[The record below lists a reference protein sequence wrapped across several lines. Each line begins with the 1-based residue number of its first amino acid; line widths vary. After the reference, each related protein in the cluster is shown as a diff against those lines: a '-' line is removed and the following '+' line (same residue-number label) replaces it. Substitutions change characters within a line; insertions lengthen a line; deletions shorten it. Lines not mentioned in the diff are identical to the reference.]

1 MNTDPVTPLNY
12 TPSAINDLRELE
24 RDCLH
29 EAPYAAYVLRNV
41 INLLENSVKFI
52 LPNCADFIAPEDLR
66 QTHLDLARLP
76 YPVVTFEIPW
86 EKDVPLEQYSD
97 MSVLR
102 STKRI
107 ALCWEA
113 VTTLEPVPGINRVL
127 EHFPSGG
134 IFVCSI
140 YWVDDHKRWQMNYG
154 GMFYPY
160 DNQLNKTTDINQRPP
175 ATRLAVE
182 SLQEAGLVKRAQLKQ
197 FRAEPFIVLKEFA
210 ERAED
215 MLGSRDKLMA
225 DIMINTRD
233 ELQSFINAC
242 SVLNCANVIVDTIT
256 PADSKTSRFVRGKRI
271 KSSEPAIK
279 PRFTYKVLQ
288 ITDEQRGHSAGKGFS
303 TGAHTKRMHL
313 RRGHIR
319 RLGERLIWV
328 RPSVI
333 NSGSVLGAVMKDYQL
348 NKSSD

>member
-1 MNTDPVTPLNY
+1 
-12 TPSAINDLRELE
+12 
-24 RDCLH
+24 
-29 EAPYAAYVLRNV
+29 
-41 INLLENSVKFI
+41 
-52 LPNCADFIAPEDLR
+52 
-66 QTHLDLARLP
+66 
-76 YPVVTFEIPW
+76 VVSFEIPW

-127 EHFPSGG
+127 ESFPDGG
-134 IFVCSI
+134 VFVCSV
-140 YWVDDHKRWQMNYG
+140 YWADKENRWQMNYG

-160 DNQLNKTTDINQRPP
+160 DNQLNKTTDINQRPS

-182 SLQEAGLVKRAQLKQ
+182 SLQKAGLVKKTQLKQ
-197 FRAEPFIVLKEFA
+197 FNAEPFIALPEFA
-210 ERAED
+210 EHAEG
-215 MLGSRDKLMA
+215 MIGSRDKLMA

-256 PADSKTSRFVRGKRI
+256 PADSKTPQFIRGKRV
-271 KSSEPAIK
+271 KAPEPTIK
-279 PRFTYKVLQ
+279 PRFTYKILQ
-288 ITDEQRGHSAGKGFS
+288 ISDEQRAHSTGKGIS
-303 TGAHTKRMHL
+303 AVSHTKRMHL

-319 RLGERLIWV
+319 RWGERLIWI
-328 RPSVI
+328 RPSVV
-333 NSGSVLGAVMKDYQL
+333 NPGSVEGIVTKDYQL
-348 NKSSD
+348 KKSAD

>member
-1 MNTDPVTPLNY
+1 MTREAITPLNY
-12 TPSAINDLRELE
+12 TFSAIDDLHELE
-24 RDCLH
+24 RNCLR
-29 EAPYAAYVLRNV
+29 EAPYTAYVLRNV
-41 INLLENSVKFI
+41 INLLESSVKFI

-97 MSVLR
+97 MPVLR

-113 VTTLEPVPGINRVL
+113 VTTLEPVPGINRML
-127 EHFPSGG
+127 EHFPGG
-134 IFVCSI
+134 GVFVCSV
-140 YWVDDHKRWQMNYG
+140 YWVDQQNRWQMNYG

-160 DNQLNKTTDINQRPP
+160 DNQLNKTTDISQRPF

-182 SLQEAGLVKRAQLKQ
+182 SLQEAGLVKKAQLKQ
-197 FRAEPFIVLKEFA
+197 FSAEPFIALPEFA
-210 ERAED
+210 ERAES
-215 MLGSRDKLMA
+215 MIGSRDKLMA

-256 PADSKTSRFVRGKRI
+256 PADSKTPRFIRGKRV
-271 KSSEPAIK
+271 KAPDPAMK

-288 ITDEQRGHSAGKGFS
+288 ISDEQRSVTGGEGSS
-303 TGAHTKRMHL
+303 TGSHTKRMHL

-319 RLGERLIWV
+319 RWGERLIWI
-328 RPSVI
+328 RPSVV
-333 NSGSVLGAVMKDYQL
+333 NPGSAEGVVTKDYQL
-348 NKSSD
+348 KKSAD

>member
-1 MNTDPVTPLNY
+1 MTREAITPLNY
-12 TPSAINDLRELE
+12 TSSAINDLRELE
-24 RDCLH
+24 RNCLH
-29 EAPYAAYVLRNV
+29 ETPYSAYVLRNV
-41 INLLENSVKFI
+41 INLLESSIKFI

-76 YPVVTFEIPW
+76 YPVVAFEIPW
-86 EKDVPLEQYSD
+86 EKDVPLEQYSNTL
-97 MSVLR
+97 VLR

-127 EHFPSGG
+127 EHFPGG
-134 IFVCSI
+134 GVFVCSV
-140 YWVDDHKRWQMNYG
+140 YWVDEQNRWQMNYG

-160 DNQLNKTTDINQRPP
+160 DNQLNKTTDINQRSP

-182 SLQEAGLVKRAQLKQ
+182 SLQEAGLVKKVQLKQ
-197 FRAEPFIVLKEFA
+197 YRAEPFIALPEFA
-210 ERAED
+210 KRAEG

-256 PADSKTSRFVRGKRI
+256 PADSKTPRFVRGKRV
-271 KSSEPAIK
+271 KAPDPAVK

-288 ITDEQRGHSAGKGFS
+288 ISDEQRSVSVGTGSS
-303 TGAHTKRMHL
+303 TGSHTKRMHL

-319 RLGERLIWV
+319 RLSERLIWV

-333 NSGSVLGAVMKDYQL
+333 NSGSELGSVMKDYQL